1 MKLGLFM
8 MPLHTQKLGYK
19 EMYDQDVAAAL
30 HADRLGYDEL
40 WMGEHTSAKVEP
52 VSNCLQFLS
61 ALIPQTRTMKLCTG
75 VVNLP
80 QHNPA
85 RVAADAAMFD
95 HMSNGRLIMG
105 IGPGGLASDFELF
118 GTAEKNRQEMM
129 VEAAD
134 MIQTVWNSGPPYEIV
149 GKYWT
154 IKVKDTHQPD
164 MAIGPIPKPL
174 QDPFPTF
181 CTSAMS
187 PHSGTA
193 KLAGQRG
200 WHLISANFNAPWV
213 VRSHWQAYRAG
224 AEAAGLRPDPRT
236 WRVSR
241 SILVTDSQQ
250 EAEEFLAERGNS
262 IEVYYNYL
270 FTQLGRAGAIK
281 IFMPTPTTADADIT
295 LRAVMDSM
303 VIAGTARH
311 VVDRLV
317 AFIDEVGPFG
327 GLLAAFHE
335 WDREAL
341 WKSSMRQL
349 ATEVMPTVSD
359 YARAKLDRVAAV
371 AEDAPA

>member
-19 EMYDQDVAAAL
+19 EMYDQDVEAAL

-52 VSNCLQFLS
+52 VSNSLQFLS

-95 HMSNGRLIMG
+95 HMSNGRLILG

-118 GTAEKNRQEMM
+118 GTTDKNRQEMM
-129 VEAAD
+129 VEAAG
-134 MIQTVWNSGPPYEIV
+134 MIQAIWNGAPPYEIA

-164 MAIGPIPKPL
+164 MGIGPMPTPF
-174 QDPFPTF
+174 QNPFPTF

-187 PHSGTA
+187 PYSGTA
-193 KLAGQRG
+193 KLAGQQG
-200 WHLISANFNAPWV
+200 WNLISANFNAPWV
-213 VRSHWQAYRAG
+213 IRSHWEAYCAG
-224 AEAAGLRPDPRT
+224 AEAAGRHPDPRT

-241 SILVTDSQQ
+241 SILVTDSHA
-250 EAEEFLAERGNS
+250 EAQDFLAEPGNS
-262 IEVYYNYL
+262 IWVYYNYL
-270 FTQLGRAGAIK
+270 FTQLGRAGAVK
-281 IFMPTPTTADADIT
+281 IFMPSPTTAEADIT
-295 LRAVMDSM
+295 LQTAMDSM
-303 VIAGTARH
+303 VLAGPARA
-311 VVDRLV
+311 VTDQLI

-335 WDREAL
+335 WDRKPL
-341 WKSSMRQL
+341 WKASMQRL
-349 ATEVMPTVSD
+349 AEEVMPRVSD
-359 YARAKLDRVAAV
+359 YCRGKLARSAAMP
-371 AEDAPA
+371 AEA

>member
-19 EMYDQDVAAAL
+19 EMYDQDVEAAL
-30 HADRLGYDEL
+30 YADSLGYDEF

-52 VSNCLQFLS
+52 VSNSLQFLS

-95 HMSNGRLIMG
+95 HMSDGRLILG

-118 GTAEKNRQEMM
+118 GTTDKNRQEMM
-129 VEAAD
+129 IEAAE
-134 MIQTVWNSGPPYEIV
+134 MIQAIWNGGPPYEIA

-154 IKVKDTHQPD
+154 IKVKDTYQPD
-164 MAIGPIPKPL
+164 MAIGPMPTPFQK
-174 QDPFPTF
+174 PFPTF

-200 WHLISANFNAPWV
+200 WHLISANFNAPWI
-213 VRSHWQAYRAG
+213 VRSHWQAYCAG

-236 WRVSR
+236 WRISR
-241 SILVTDSQQ
+241 SILVTDSQEQ
-250 EAEEFLAERGNS
+250 ANEFLAEQGNS
-262 IEVYYNYL
+262 IQAYYNYL

-281 IFMPTPTTADADIT
+281 IFMPTPSTEENDIT
-295 LRAVMDSM
+295 LQAVIDSM
-303 VIAGTARH
+303 VIAGSASRVT
-311 VVDRLV
+311 DQLV

-327 GLLAAFHE
+327 CLLAAFHE
-335 WDREAL
+335 WDRKEL
-341 WKSSMRQL
+341 WKVSMQRL
-349 ATEVMPTVSD
+349 ITEVMPQVRNYS
-359 YARAKLDRVAAV
+359 RQKLAA
-371 AEDAPA
+371 